1 MKMKNEKKKE
11 KRSSSCKMRDK
22 TQRCRQEAAKRKT
35 SVRIVCEF
43 AGCFRISIDSLNG
56 VTKKKKK
63 QCSSQFVLKAPLLR
77 GS

>member
-1 MKMKNEKKKE
+1 
-11 KRSSSCKMRDK
+11 MRDK

-56 VTKKKKK
+56 VTKKKKRK
-63 QCSSQFVLKAPLLR
+63 TVLKSVRVEGAAFEGELT
-77 GS
+77 